1 MRLTCAAFSFLAVF
15 FLPLAVASAAP
26 LFEDTFDGSEDLD
39 SAKWDVTTDDFAVGQ
54 SGGWAVFDVEG
65 GSSESHGTALT
76 DDAWNPDDYSG
87 GLTWSIDFKNTGGDT
102 PLVTAFLFGTLEV
115 YLRYGDIG
123 ATQVAATL
131 KGLIDPWTAALRNSG
146 DALFKPGSA
155 NSYVQSLTVALSSTS
170 VTATLLGKD
179 GSGNADTYQATLSH
193 DLTGAGHFGMKVGDG
208 TVGDDKTVQFDNAL
222 LVPEPATIG
231 LMGGGAG
238 EPLVAPPQTA
248 TTNGRTLN
256 AERPTLK

>member
-1 MRLTCAAFSFLAVF
+1 MRPTCTAFSFLAAC
-15 FLPLAVASAAP
+15 FLPLATVSAAP
-26 LFEDTFDGSEDLD
+26 LFEDTFDGSGDLD
-39 SAKWDVTTDDFAVGQ
+39 LAKWDWTTLDFTVAR
-54 SGGWAVFDVEG
+54 SSDWAVFDVSS
-65 GSSESHGTALT
+65 GSSQSHGTALT
-76 DDAWNPDDYSG
+76 DDAWNPDDYSS

-131 KGLIDPWTAALRNSG
+131 KGPIDPWTAALRNSG

-231 LMGGGAG
+231 LMGAG
-238 EPLVAPPQTA
+238 LASLWWLRRKRQRRVS
-248 TTNGRTLN
+248 NI
-256 AERPTLK
+256 ER